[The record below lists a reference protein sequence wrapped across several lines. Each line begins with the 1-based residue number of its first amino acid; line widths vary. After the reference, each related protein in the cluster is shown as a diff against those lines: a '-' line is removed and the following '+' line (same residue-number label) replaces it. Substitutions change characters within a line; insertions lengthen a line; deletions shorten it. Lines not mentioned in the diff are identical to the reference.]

1 VPIGT
6 KVPFHTIHRVF
17 NGHGWAPKRV
27 EARQSA
33 GPERLTPRQVEKF
46 GRILSGRID
55 LKPRLCAPGLWK
67 KSLVPRAIW
76 SGVISFGLV
85 SVPVRMYTATESKEL
100 KFHFLDR
107 RDMAPIGY
115 DKVNKTTGES
125 VPPEEII
132 RGFEVA
138 KGRFVELEDDDID
151 RLDVELTHAI
161 DICDFVSIDEIDP
174 LYFRKGYYLLPQ
186 EGAEK
191 PYRLLVKALEETGR
205 VAIAKVVIRN
215 KQHLAAVRPVNDTL
229 VLETMYYA
237 DEVRQP
243 EEAPKPQVRG
253 PEIEMAKT
261 LIENLAAKWDPEKYH
276 DRYRNEL
283 LDLLEKKAKGKPLP
297 EPSAEEGGE
306 VVDLME
312 ALRRSVAATKKK
324 QAAPTRRKTSGA
336 KKKTSARRKTASR
349 KAS

>member
-1 VPIGT
+1 MGGL
-6 KVPFHTIHRVF
+6 R
-17 NGHGWAPKRV
+17 APNPPSGG
-27 EARQSA
+27 EARPGSCPDFP
-33 GPERLTPRQVEKF
+33 GSNLRFPRCRCGK
-46 GRILSGRID
+46 GRAMAR
-55 LKPRLCAPGLWK
+55 P
-67 KSLVPRAIW
+67 IW

-85 SVPVRMYTATESKEL
+85 SVPVRMFTATSSQEL

-107 RDMAPIGY
+107 RDMNPIGY
-115 DKVNKTTGES
+115 DKVNKETGES
-125 VPPEEII
+125 VPADSII
-132 RGFEVA
+132 RGFEVE
-138 KGRFVELEDDDID
+138 KGRYVELTEEDVD
-151 RLDVELTHAI
+151 RLDIELTHAI

-191 PYRLLVKALEETGR
+191 PYRLLVKALDETGR

-215 KQHLAAVRPVNDTL
+215 KQHLACVRPVGDTL

-243 EEAPKPQVRG
+243 EDAPAPEVRKA
-253 PEIEMAKT
+253 EVDMAKT

-283 LDLLEKKAKGKPLP
+283 LELLQKKAEGEPLP
-297 EPSAEEGGE
+297 EPQADGGGE

-312 ALRRSVAATKKK
+312 ALKASVQATKKRRASSK
-324 QAAPTRRKTSGA
+324 TASSSRNKTTASKSKSAAA
-336 KKKTSARRKTASR
+336 KKKPAR